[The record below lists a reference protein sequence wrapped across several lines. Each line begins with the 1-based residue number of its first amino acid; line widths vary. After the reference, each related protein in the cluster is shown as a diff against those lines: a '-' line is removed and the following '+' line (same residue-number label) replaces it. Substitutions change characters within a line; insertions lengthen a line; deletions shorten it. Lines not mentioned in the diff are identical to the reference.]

1 MVAGDSRDEVHPQV
15 HAEKTNVSEDLN
27 DSQRVIVLIAGLAAI
42 IGAALLLVPV
52 NASWSVPANRS
63 PQPWMQYLQHDG
75 YDRTVNCGVPLT
87 TARSSIH
94 PQCRDA
100 AGMRLT
106 LGALVLGTAIL
117 GGAAAVDLFA
127 GIAPRQ
133 WSTAGGQEPPSGQKP
148 PRTAPGTPER
158 PRMEET
164 IVSELRNLAALH
176 AAGALTNQEFADA
189 KARVIERRAT

>member
-1 MVAGDSRDEVHPQV
+1 MVAGDSRDEVHPKVDVEQ
-15 HAEKTNVSEDLN
+15 TNVSDDLN

-42 IGAALLLVPV
+42 IGAALLLFPV
-52 NASWSVPANRS
+52 NAGWSVPANRS

-87 TARSSIH
+87 SARSSIH

-127 GIAPRQ
+127 GSAP
-133 WSTAGGQEPPSGQKP
+133 PKP

-164 IVSELRNLAALH
+164 IVSELRKLAALH

-189 KARVIERRAT
+189 KARVIERRVT